1 MIKNKIWLFGAL
13 LASSLL
19 IACSPDENVTP
30 DTSSV
35 TATAQADL
43 VIMNGRV
50 KTMDGTN
57 PTAEAVAIRGATIL
71 KVGSNTA
78 IQAVI
83 GADTRTLDAKGATV
97 LPGFNDS
104 HVHFISGGHSL
115 KQVDLAGLKTLS
127 EVQNKI
133 RNYASTQPKDSWL
146 MGFGWLYDPFANGSP
161 TKEQLDAVTGE
172 QPALM
177 YCYDYHSA
185 WVNSAVLRLAGI
197 TKDTKDPVNGQIVR
211 DPVTREP
218 TGHLKES
225 AMSLIDAVLPKFTDA
240 DNMAAIRAAVVEA
253 NRFGVTSIHNAG
265 TSLEDMELFDRV
277 YKSGDLKVRA
287 YLAIEGDPDVTE
299 ADLDKLDAVREQYGD
314 NPTMRTGIVKIF
326 SDGVIESQTAAML
339 APFEGSDSA
348 GEPLM
353 TPEQLNRMVAM
364 YDKRGWQVMIH
375 AIGDR
380 AIRMT
385 LDAFE
390 KATAENPVPAGG
402 RRHRIEHI
410 EAIAAEDIA
419 RFGELGVI
427 ASMQPMHAVLGEV
440 NQAVPKGL
448 WPDAIGSERAS
459 RAWPWK
465 SIQEAGGH
473 LTFGSDWIVAS
484 IEAAQGIWLASNRIH
499 AEQAADQR
507 LSIDE
512 TLAIYTKGGAYASF
526 DDTRKGTLSPGMLA
540 DIVVLTTDIDASPI
554 TNPGDMVVAATIFDG
569 KVVYEK

>member
-1 MIKNKIWLFGAL
+1 
-13 LASSLL
+13 
-19 IACSPDENVTP
+19 
-30 DTSSV
+30 
-35 TATAQADL
+35 
-43 VIMNGRV
+43 
-50 KTMDGTN
+50 
-57 PTAEAVAIRGATIL
+57 
-71 KVGSNTA
+71 
-78 IQAVI
+78 
-83 GADTRTLDAKGATV
+83 
-97 LPGFNDS
+97 
-104 HVHFISGGHSL
+104 
-115 KQVDLAGLKTLS
+115 
-127 EVQNKI
+127 
-133 RNYASTQPKDSWL
+133 
-146 MGFGWLYDPFANGSP
+146 
-161 TKEQLDAVTGE
+161 
-172 QPALM
+172 
-177 YCYDYHSA
+177 
-185 WVNSAVLRLAGI
+185 
-197 TKDTKDPVNGQIVR
+197 
-211 DPVTREP
+211 
-218 TGHLKES
+218 
-225 AMSLIDAVLPKFTDA
+225 
-240 DNMAAIRAAVVEA
+240 
-253 NRFGVTSIHNAG
+253 
-265 TSLEDMELFDRV
+265 MELFDRV

-339 APFEGSDSA
+339 APFEGSNSA

-390 KATAENPVPAGG
+390 KVAAENPVPAGG

-427 ASMQPMHAVLGEV
+427 ASMQPMHVVLGDV

-448 WPDAIGSERAS
+448 WPDAIGPERAS

-526 DDTRKGTLSPGMLA
+526 DEARKGSLSPGMLA
-540 DIVVLTTDIDASPI
+540 DIVVLTTDLDVSPV
-554 TNPGDMVVAATIFDG
+554 NKPDDLVVAATIFDG
-569 KVVYEK
+569 KVVYEKQ